1 MKVRALMIADPITIR
16 ENASVE
22 EAIHLM
28 KSSRIRHL
36 PVVSMDNSLIGF
48 LTLADMKEGLLP
60 SMVSDVSFK
69 DLIIRDPVTVGPDD
83 DIEKAARRIY
93 RHKISGLPVVEGN
106 RLVGILTETDILR
119 TFIDMMGILTSS
131 SRLEV
136 VIRDD
141 PNAFKK
147 AMQIIQT
154 NGGDIINVSLTVQET
169 GSRIYYFRLFPCNTQ
184 NISHALESEGFSVPD
199 ALD

>member
-1 MKVRALMIADPITIR
+1 MKVRSLMISDPITIR
-16 ENASVE
+16 ENTSVE
-22 EAIHLM
+22 EAIKMM

-36 PVVSMDNSLIGF
+36 PVVSADNTLRGF
-48 LTLADMKEGLLP
+48 LTLADLKEGLLP
-60 SMVSDVSFK
+60 SMVSDVSLK
-69 DLIIRDPVTVGPDD
+69 DLIIRDPVTVAPDD

-141 PNAFKK
+141 HEAFKK
-147 AMQIIQT
+147 AVQIIQT
-154 NGGDIINVSLTVQET
+154 CGGDIINVSMTAQESS
-169 GSRIYYFRLFPCNTQ
+169 SRIYYFRLFPCNTQ
-184 NISHALESEGFSVPD
+184 NIRDALEAEGFSVPSAD
-199 ALD
+199 D

>member
-1 MKVRALMIADPITIR
+1 MKVRSLMMADPITIR

-22 EAIHLM
+22 EAIALM

-36 PVVSMDNSLIGF
+36 PVVSEDNILRGF
-48 LTLADMKEGLLP
+48 LTLADLKEGLLP
-60 SMVSDVSFK
+60 SMLSDVSLK
-69 DLIIRDPVTVGPDD
+69 DLIIRDPITVGPDD

-93 RHKISGLPVVEGN
+93 RHKISGLPVVEEN
-106 RLVGILTETDILR
+106 RLVGILTESDILR

-141 PNAFKK
+141 PSAFKK
-147 AMQIIQT
+147 AMQIIQA
-154 NGGDIINVSLTVQET
+154 NGGDIINVSLTVQEI

-184 NISHALESEGFSVPD
+184 KIREALEAEGFSVPN

>member
-1 MKVRALMIADPITIR
+1 MKVRSLMMADPITIQ

-22 EAIHLM
+22 EAIALM

-36 PVVSMDNSLIGF
+36 PVVSGDNSLRGF
-48 LTLADMKEGLLP
+48 LTLADLKEGLLP
-60 SMVSDVSFK
+60 SMLSDVSLK
-69 DLIIRDPVTVGPDD
+69 DLIIRDPITVAPDD

-106 RLVGILTETDILR
+106 RLVGILTESDILR

-141 PNAFKK
+141 PSAFKK
-147 AMQIIQT
+147 ALQIIQAS
-154 NGGDIINVSLTVQET
+154 GGDIINVSLTVQET

-184 NISHALESEGFSVPD
+184 NICEALEAEGFSVPNAQD
-199 ALD
+199 